1 MNMYSLNINSSK
13 FQGGGPVPMRVLKWL
28 ACLVALLAAHA
39 SADTPQPLEAWAD
52 ALFEPALKTHRF
64 SGAEIVVVENG
75 AVTLAKGYGLA
86 DPATGRAMDPAATE
100 VRIGSTTKVITAT
113 AVAQLHEKGLIRS
126 LDDPAN
132 RYLKRVQL
140 PDWKGRPVTIRHLL
154 THRAG
159 FEDKAFGLGTDRAI
173 AHPVSAEVIA
183 RAMPK
188 LVREPGTWSVYSNF
202 GTAVLGLIVEDVS
215 GEPIDRYFEAHIFQ
229 PLGMKRSYLNFDL
242 SPSPAHARPYA
253 TFPNGARQATGY
265 VPMNPFIAPAGGVST
280 TGLDMAR
287 FMAAQI
293 EGAQGKPSI
302 LSPEGFRL
310 MQARHVAN
318 HPATTGFGMVFIE
331 GAWNGAHV
339 VEHGGGW
346 PGFQTV
352 MLLIPERG
360 VGVFASIV
368 GEAPVV
374 DLTEQLRALVGKTR
388 LAADPGNPVEPVL
401 SSSYVREA
409 ALTRFLGA
417 YRPAEAPST
426 RPAGDF
432 AGTYC
437 RQRRSYSTVEAAF
450 DFLGAGYA
458 VIKAAAGAD
467 GTLTIRGVPG
477 YRQVAPGV
485 FFNADAAPK
494 ALGDPNASA
503 LFAFTA
509 ENDRTT
515 GMAPL
520 LSVDAWERCSD
531 TWNPLTAGMMLPV
544 LLLVALTGIPCLFW
558 PGSARA
564 ERLSRWLPLLQVGTL
579 LALPLVLLGFYAPDD
594 GIMYHVLEARP
605 GRFVGLAIAGNL
617 AALVAVLT
625 IAAAIAAWLRGWWGD
640 TRRAIFRRVHFSF
653 IAVAAAGIL
662 VFLISL
668 NLVGW
673 NLP

>member
-1 MNMYSLNINSSK
+1 
-13 FQGGGPVPMRVLKWL
+13 MRILKWL
-28 ACLVALLAAHA
+28 ACLAALLAAPA
-39 SADTPQPLEAWAD
+39 IAAPAQPVEAWAD

-64 SGAEIVVVENG
+64 TGAEIVVVEDG
-75 AVTLAKGYGLA
+75 AVSFAKGYGLA

-113 AVAQLHEKGLIRS
+113 AIAQLHEKGLIRS

-140 PDWKGRPVTIRHLL
+140 PDWKGRPITIRHLL
-154 THRAG
+154 THRGG

-173 AHPVSAEVIA
+173 AHPVSADVIA

-215 GEPIDRYFEAHIFQ
+215 GQPIDRYFKAHIFA
-229 PLGMKRSYLNFDL
+229 PLGMERSYLNLAL

-253 TFPNGARQATGY
+253 TFPDGARQAIGF

-287 FMAAQI
+287 FMIAQI
-293 EGAQGKPSI
+293 EGANGKPSI
-302 LSPEGFRL
+302 LSAEGFRR
-310 MQARHVAN
+310 MQTRHVAN

-331 GAWNGAHV
+331 GTWNGAHV

-352 MLLIPERG
+352 MVLVPERG
-360 VGVFASIV
+360 IGVFASIV
-368 GEAPVV
+368 GEAPVI

-388 LAADPGNPVEPVL
+388 LAANPVEPVL
-401 SSSYVREA
+401 NSAFVREA

-417 YRPAEAPST
+417 YRPTEAPVT
-426 RPAGDF
+426 RPASDF

-458 VIKAAAGAD
+458 VITAAAGAD

-485 FFNADAAPK
+485 FFNPDAAPQ
-494 ALGDPNASA
+494 ALGDPNTSA

-509 ENDRTT
+509 RNGKAT

-531 TWNPLTAGMMLPV
+531 SWNPRTLGMMLPV
-544 LLLVALTGIPCLFW
+544 LLLTLFTGILCLFW
-558 PGSARA
+558 PGSTRA
-564 ERLSRWLPLLQVGTL
+564 ERLARWLPLLQLGTVI
-579 LALPLVLLGFYAPDD
+579 ALPLVLLGFYAADD
-594 GIMYHVLEARP
+594 GIMYHVLQAQPE
-605 GRFVGLAIAGNL
+605 RFIGLAIAGNVG
-617 AALVAVLT
+617 ALVAVLT
-625 IAAAIAAWLRGWWGD
+625 IAAAVAAWLRGWWGEG
-640 TRRAIFRRVHFSF
+640 RRALFRRVHFSL
-653 IAVAAAGIL
+653 IAIAAAGIL
-662 VFLISL
+662 AFLASL

>member
-1 MNMYSLNINSSK
+1 
-13 FQGGGPVPMRVLKWL
+13 MRVLKWL
-28 ACLVALLAAHA
+28 ACLVGLLAVPALA
-39 SADTPQPLEAWAD
+39 EPVQPQPLEAWAD
-52 ALFEPALKTHRF
+52 GLFQPALKTHRF
-64 SGAEIVVVENG
+64 TGAEIVVVENG
-75 AVTLAKGYGLA
+75 AVTFAKGYGLA

-113 AVAQLHEKGLIRS
+113 AIAQLHEKGLIRS

-132 RYLKRVQL
+132 LYLKRVQL
-140 PDWKGRPVTIRHLL
+140 PDWKGRPVTIWHLL

-215 GEPIDRYFEAHIFQ
+215 GQPITRYFKEHIFA
-229 PLGMKRSYLNFDL
+229 PLGMERSYLNLAL

-253 TFPNGARQATGY
+253 TFPNGERQAIGY

-287 FMAAQI
+287 FMIAQI
-293 EGAQGKPSI
+293 EGANGKPSI
-302 LSPEGFRL
+302 LSAEGFRR
-310 MQARHVAN
+310 MQTRHVAN

-331 GAWNGAHV
+331 GQWNGAHV

-352 MLLIPERG
+352 MVLVPERG
-360 VGVFASIV
+360 IGVFASIV
-368 GEAPVV
+368 GEGPVV
-374 DLTEQLRALVGKTR
+374 DLTEQLRSLVGKTR
-388 LAADPGNPVEPVL
+388 LAADPANPVEPVL
-401 SSSYVREA
+401 NSAFVREA

-417 YRPAEAPST
+417 YRPAQAPVT
-426 RPAGDF
+426 RPASEF

-458 VIKAAAGAD
+458 VITAAAGAD

-477 YRQVAPGV
+477 YWQVAPGV
-485 FFNADAAPK
+485 FFNPDAAPK
-494 ALGDPNASA
+494 ALGDPNTSA

-509 ENDRTT
+509 SNGTAT

-531 TWNPLTAGMMLPV
+531 TWNPRVAGMMLPG
-544 LLLVALTGIPCLFW
+544 LLLIAFTGILCLFW

-564 ERLSRWLPLLQVGTL
+564 ERLSRWLPLLQLGTVI
-579 LALPLVLLGFYAPDD
+579 ALPLVLLGFYAADD
-594 GIMYHVLEARP
+594 GIMYHVLEAQP
-605 GRFVGLAIAGNL
+605 GRFIGLAITGNL
-617 AALVAVLT
+617 AAIVAVLT
-625 IAAAIAAWLRGWWGD
+625 IAAAITAWLRGWWGEG
-640 TRRAIFRRVHFSF
+640 RRAVFRRVHFSL
-653 IAVAAAGIL
+653 IAIAAAGIL
-662 VFLISL
+662 AFLASL
-668 NLVGW
+668 NLIGW